1 MLECEIVGRD
11 LRTGEPV
18 PLEQPEWVVTS
29 SSSCPCRNLFKVER
43 HLRPAFEQTETALPA
58 AICLFGHAIKK
69 QTLMEW
75 RIAGS
80 PLHGKWL
87 QSGDVSVMSEGTP
100 VWANH
105 FGRTDITFVS
115 FSTDLFTTAAGDS
128 IPRGHVELHKGTPAA
143 LVTYETAS
151 EKITLLV
158 TSSKSAVVAGGDEV
172 RFGTLGF
179 HYRTASVIAW
189 SNHGLLYALFGVVH
203 RQATA
208 ESKVGILFSR
218 LDGNA
223 LGLRKQ
229 F

>member
-1 MLECEIVGRD
+1 
-11 LRTGEPV
+11 
-18 PLEQPEWVVTS
+18 
-29 SSSCPCRNLFKVER
+29 
-43 HLRPAFEQTETALPA
+43 
-58 AICLFGHAIKK
+58 
-69 QTLMEW
+69 
-75 RIAGS
+75 
-80 PLHGKWL
+80 
-87 QSGDVSVMSEGTP
+87 
-100 VWANH
+100 
-105 FGRTDITFVS
+105 
-115 FSTDLFTTAAGDS
+115 
-128 IPRGHVELHKGTPAA
+128 
-143 LVTYETAS
+143 
-151 EKITLLV
+151 LV